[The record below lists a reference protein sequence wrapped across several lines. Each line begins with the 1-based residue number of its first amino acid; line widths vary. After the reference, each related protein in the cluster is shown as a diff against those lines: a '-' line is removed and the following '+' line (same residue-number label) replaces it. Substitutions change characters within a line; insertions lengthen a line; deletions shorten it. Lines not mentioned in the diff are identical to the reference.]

1 MKKWM
6 LYVGFVFAMVAIITG
21 CGSKEG
27 QKAASPEANHADL
40 GAGGVDKAITIH
52 AKNFEFDQKEIK
64 LKQGDIVSITL
75 KTSQGNHAI
84 HIEGYDKDIKEN
96 DTVTFTADQIG
107 KFKYACSI
115 MCGKGHSDMVGTL
128 IVE

>member
-6 LYVGFVFAMVAIITG
+6 LYVAFAFAIVAIITG

-27 QKAASPEANHADL
+27 QEAASPEANQADS
-40 GAGGVDKAITIH
+40 GAGEVDKAITIN
-52 AKNFEFDQKEIK
+52 ATNFEFDQKEIK
-64 LKQGDIVSITL
+64 LKKGDIVSITL
-75 KTSQGNHAI
+75 KNSQGNHAI

-96 DTVTFTADQIG
+96 ETVTFTADQTG

-115 MCGKGHSDMVGTL
+115 KCGKGHSDMIGTL

>member
-27 QKAASPEANHADL
+27 QKGASPDANQDS
-40 GAGGVDKAITIH
+40 GAGGADKAITIN

-64 LKQGDIVSITL
+64 LKKGDTVSITL
-75 KTSQGNHAI
+75 KNSQGNHAI
-84 HIEGYDKDIKEN
+84 HIEGYNKVIKEN
-96 DTVTFTADQIG
+96 DTVTFTADQTG

-115 MCGKGHSDMVGTL
+115 VCGKGHSDMVGTL